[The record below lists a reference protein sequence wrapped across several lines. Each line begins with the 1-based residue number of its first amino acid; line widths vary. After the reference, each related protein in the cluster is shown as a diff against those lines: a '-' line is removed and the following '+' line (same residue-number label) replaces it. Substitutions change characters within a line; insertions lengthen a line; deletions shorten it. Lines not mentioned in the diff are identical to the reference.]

1 MNAVVMRPY
10 AGESDLLAMQ
20 SLLREAPSP
29 YDIYPTASDLAD
41 LLDPTVSGT
50 ADHSAVWEDA
60 TENVVGFA
68 IVSQFQNLHARFNP
82 REWIEEAGAELIG
95 WAVEHVRLL
104 AGGAVI
110 VTLDAAARDDD
121 CLMCNFLRDH
131 GFLASGESTMHMTR
145 SLSDP
150 LPDVELPLGFTIR
163 PLRGDSEAS
172 AYVSIHRA
180 AYNTEMMTEEHRISL
195 MRQPHYRQD
204 LDLVAV
210 APAGALAAFCV
221 SSIDPVE
228 NERRGQNE
236 GEIAIVGTHPAYR
249 GHGLGRAVVLAG
261 MHGLRRDGAETAV
274 LGVAGDNTAAIR
286 VYERLGFSV
295 DSQIRWYEK
304 PVDSATC

>member
-29 YDIYPTASDLAD
+29 YDIYPTASDLVE

-50 ADHSAVWEDA
+50 PDHSAVWEDA
-60 TENVVGFA
+60 TQNVVGFA

-82 REWIEEAGAELIG
+82 REWIEAAGAELIG
-95 WAVEHVRLL
+95 RAVE
-104 AGGAVI
+104 
-110 VTLDAAARDDD
+110 
-121 CLMCNFLRDH
+121 
-131 GFLASGESTMHMTR
+131 
-145 SLSDP
+145 
-150 LPDVELPLGFTIR
+150 
-163 PLRGDSEAS
+163 
-172 AYVSIHRA
+172 
-180 AYNTEMMTEEHRISL
+180 TEEHRISL

-204 LDLVAV
+204 LDLVAA

-221 SSIDPVE
+221 SSIDPAE